1 MGLRQEMAGLPK
13 QGTSGVAPVNPV
25 SKEPHMSRNM
35 LLSVAGMAVVAA
47 AAVSLVTCTEQAP
60 PTAPAKAAP
69 VAAVAAPLTTH
80 SGSSVCLSYMDKHS
94 DAQLRLDQAREKH
107 ANAAVIS
114 ELQRKA
120 DRLTSIATE
129 ACN

>member
-1 MGLRQEMAGLPK
+1 
-13 QGTSGVAPVNPV
+13 
-25 SKEPHMSRNM
+25 MSRNM
-35 LLSVAGMAVVAA
+35 LFSVAGMAVVA
-47 AAVSLVTCTEQAP
+47 VSLVACTEQAP

-69 VAAVAAPLTTH
+69 VAAVVAPLTTH

-107 ANAAVIS
+107 ANAAVLS